1 MARACFEACWLGE
14 LSQHSVAP
22 HCWHVRRWT
31 HCAPIFTHSAHSR
44 RLACRTVVIA
54 ARWVQLASGIG
65 DLSCSWRGGDAPKV
79 PARCYLI
86 MLSSQGFGECLL
98 RCPSNV

>member
-1 MARACFEACWLGE
+1 MSGRTRMHGGMTVGGAVAAQGGAALLARA
-14 LSQHSVAP
+14 Q
-22 HCWHVRRWT
+22 
-31 HCAPIFTHSAHSR
+31 IFTHSAHSR